1 MKEANDSKMPCE
13 MDADLMSADSEPEL
27 SLCVNWVMK
36 VGSVD
41 ARIPVALMEKMRVS
55 TMCPS
60 ARLLVVGVSVGSE
73 IIFFK

>member
-1 MKEANDSKMPCE
+1 MKEANDNKIPWDI
-13 MDADLMSADSEPEL
+13 DADLMSDSEPEF

-36 VGSVD
+36 VGRVD

-60 ARLLVVGVSVGSE
+60 ARLLVVGVGVASE
-73 IIFFK
+73 IIFS